1 MMKFMDYWIYLGLS
15 IAKLFLFSVY
25 TNTVFQVDFF
35 ILNLGSVIL
44 LSGWTLLIKAD
55 KRRWILLFLLFMH
68 STLLVSDIWY
78 YRYFGDLLSI
88 FLISDIT
95 QIGDVGGGFLTLIQ
109 WKDLFFFSDLLL
121 FLAVILAIRKRA
133 PEQRNHRKWAAAVSA
148 AGLLLFAIPCY
159 LNFSEEQAGGAPIS
173 NMREYYQLGFWGY
186 HGMDILRGAE
196 SILAGDMELTEEQ
209 KTLIQQESPNE
220 AKAETTSA
228 SPQANV
234 IMIQL
239 ESFQDSIIDQQVNGQ
254 ELTPNLNGLKNEMLY
269 FPSFYQQTH
278 EGRTSDA
285 EFITLTS
292 LMPLKTGSVFTQYA
306 ENEFEAL
313 PETLQQAGY
322 DTAAM
327 HAYKKDFWNR
337 DNFYKNIGFNHFFS
351 EEDYSD
357 KEKIGMALNDKDFFS
372 ESIAHMEQLSE
383 PFFSFLVAL
392 TSHTPYEI
400 EEGKQQ
406 LDLSTYEDPLLKG
419 YYQTVHYVDEAVG
432 LMVEELKEKEM
443 WDESLIIFYGDH
455 DNGLTKTETEMTR
468 ELGAES
474 AVDFFELDR
483 QVPLFI
489 KPPLLTEGEAIEKT
503 GGQIDIAPT
512 ILDLLGIEPPYM
524 LGQSLMGEEQALT
537 IFRDGSF
544 RYADVYFEPDLAQ
557 AAGQGACYSVSL
569 EKEVPFDECEDQVD
583 AAADQLRIS
592 DLIIE
597 ENALEKMRNANQ

>member
-1 MMKFMDYWIYLGLS
+1 MKFMDYWIYLCLS

-25 TNTVFQVDFF
+25 TNTVFQIDFF

-44 LSGWTLLIKAD
+44 LSGWSLLLKD
-55 KRRWILLFLLFMH
+55 TKRRWTLLFLLFMH
-68 STLLVSDIWY
+68 SILLVSDIWY

-88 FLISDIT
+88 LLISDIT
-95 QIGDVGGGFLTLIQ
+95 QIGDVGGGFLTLIE

-121 FLAVILAIRKRA
+121 FLAVILFVRKR
-133 PEQRNHRKWAAAVSA
+133 PFEHRKPLHRKWAAAVSA
-148 AGLLLFAIPCY
+148 AGLLLFAVPCSF
-159 LNFSEEQAGGAPIS
+159 NFSEEPSEGASIS

-186 HGMDILRGAE
+186 HGMDMMRGLE
-196 SILAGDMELTEEQ
+196 NVVTGDMELTEEEAS
-209 KTLIQQESPNE
+209 LIQQRSPNE
-220 AKAETTSA
+220 AEAISTANK
-228 SPQANV
+228 ANV
-234 IMIQL
+234 IMVQL
-239 ESFQDSIIDQQVNGQ
+239 ESFQDSVIGQQVNGQ
-254 ELTPNLNGLKNEMLY
+254 ELTPNLNSLKEEMLY

-292 LMPLKTGSVFTQYA
+292 LMPLKTGSVYTQYA
-306 ENEFEAL
+306 ENEFDAL
-313 PETLQQAGY
+313 PETLRGAGY

-327 HAYKKDFWNR
+327 HAYKKGFWNR

-383 PFFSFLVAL
+383 PFFAFLVAL

-400 EEGKQQ
+400 AEDQQQ
-406 LDLSTYEDPLLKG
+406 LDLSTYEDPLLTG
-419 YYQTVHYVDEAVG
+419 YYQTVHYVDGAVG

-443 WDESLIIFYGDH
+443 WDDSLVIFYGDH
-455 DNGLTKTETEMTR
+455 DSGLTKTETEMTR
-468 ELGAES
+468 ELGVES

-489 KPPLLTEGEAIEKT
+489 KPPLLAKGEVVESN

-512 ILDLLGIEPPYM
+512 ILDLLDMEPPYM
-524 LGQSLMGEEQALT
+524 LGQSLMAEEEALT
-537 IFRDGSF
+537 VFRDGSF
-544 RYADVYFEPDLAQ
+544 RYEDLYFEPDLAE
-557 AAGQGACYSVSL
+557 AKGQGICYSVDT
-569 EKEVPFDECEDQVD
+569 EKEVPFDRCEDQID
-583 AAADQLRIS
+583 AAEEQLRIS

-597 ENALEKMRNANQ
+597 ENALEELRNENQ